1 MPEYLHEGLIGP
13 LAYIYTSTH
22 RALAAVPGKP
32 PDRQSYPPDDL
43 SWPQEMDLYYS
54 EGAQ

>member
-13 LAYIYTSTH
+13 LAYIHTSTH
-22 RALAAVPGKP
+22 CVLEAVSGKP

-43 SWPQEMDLYYS
+43 SWAQEMDLYYS

>member
-13 LAYIYTSTH
+13 LAILHISSH
-22 RALAAVPGKP
+22 RDTEALSGKP
-32 PDRQSYPPDDL
+32 PGKQSYPPEDL
-43 SWPQEMDLYYS
+43 SWGQEVDLYYS